1 MVNNILFLT
10 LKVFAAT
17 GGIEKVCRVAG
28 KALYEMS
35 ITRSV
40 TCQVYSMYDKQKD
53 ADENKYFP
61 AEIFRGFGTAKVKF
75 IFDALA
81 KGKKSDTV
89 VLSHINLLLVG
100 WMIKKLSPSTRIIL
114 FAHGIEV
121 WGTLGSRK
129 KMMLQCCDM
138 IIPVSQFTSQKLQ
151 ELHGI
156 APEKCRVLNNCL
168 DPFLP
173 LSKERNGNWPLRQQY
188 GFSYDNTILF
198 TLTRLSSKER
208 YKGYDRVLHAM
219 VRLSAF
225 YPGIRYFLAGSYDMQ
240 EKVHLDELIKKLEL
254 QDKVT
259 IAGFIAEEDL
269 LAHFSMADI
278 YVMPSIKE
286 GFGIVFI
293 EAMYYGLPVIAG
305 NKDGSVDALC
315 NGELGLLVDPLD
327 TVAIETAIEK
337 ILINKNAFM
346 PNRELL
352 MKHFSYEQYKL
363 QLELILDPALQSK
376 IQNTESKKATVA
388 YKVNSYIL

>member
-40 TCQVYSMYDKQKD
+40 SCQVYSMYDRQKD

-61 AEIFRGFGTAKVKF
+61 AEIFRGFGTAKVRF
-75 IFDALA
+75 ILSAIA
-81 KGKKSDTV
+81 KGKKSNSV

-100 WMIKKLSPSTRIIL
+100 WLIKKISPSTRIIL

-121 WGTLGSRK
+121 WGTLGNRK
-129 KMMLQCCDM
+129 KKMLQCCDV
-138 IIPVSQFTSQKLQ
+138 IIPVSHFTSQKIQ
-151 ELHGI
+151 AMHDI
-156 APEKCRVLNNCL
+156 APERCRVLNNCL

-173 LSKERNGNWPLRQQY
+173 ISKEKTGNMPLRNQY
-188 GFSYDNTILF
+188 GFSKDDTILF

-219 VRLSAF
+219 VKLVAS
-225 YPGIRYFLAGSYDMQ
+225 YPGIRYFLAGSYDKE
-240 EKVHLDELIKKLEL
+240 EKIHLDELIIKLQL
-254 QDKVT
+254 QNRVT
-259 IAGFIAEEDL
+259 ISGFIAEEDL
-269 LAHFSMADI
+269 LVHFSMADI

-315 NGELGLLVDPLD
+315 NGQLGLLVDPLD
-327 TVAIETAIEK
+327 TVAIENAVEK
-337 ILINKNAFM
+337 ILINKNAFL
-346 PNRELL
+346 PNRDILIQ
-352 MKHFSYEQYKL
+352 HFSYEQYKK
-363 QLELILDPALQSK
+363 QIEDILA
-376 IQNTESKKATVA
+376 
-388 YKVNSYIL
+388 

>member
-1 MVNNILFLT
+1 MASNILFLT

-28 KALYEMS
+28 KALYEMF

-53 ADENKYFP
+53 ADDNKYFP

-75 IFDALA
+75 IFAALA
-81 KGKKSDTV
+81 KGKKSDIV
-89 VLSHINLLLVG
+89 ILSHINLLLVG
-100 WMIKKLSPSTRIIL
+100 WMIKKISPSTRIIL

-138 IIPVSQFTSQKLQ
+138 IIPVSQFTSQKIQ

-173 LSKERNGNWPLRQQY
+173 LSKERTGNLPLRQQY
-188 GFSYDNTILF
+188 GFSKEDTILF

-219 VRLSAF
+219 VKLVAIH
-225 YPGIRYFLAGSYDMQ
+225 PNIRYFLAGSYDIQ
-240 EKVHLDELIKKLEL
+240 EKVHLEELIKKLQL
-254 QDKVT
+254 QDRVT

-278 YVMPSIKE
+278 YVMPSMKE

-315 NGELGLLVDPLD
+315 NGKLGLLVDPLN
-327 TVAIETAIEK
+327 TVAIENAIEK
-337 ILINKNAFM
+337 ILLDKKTFI

-352 MKHFSYEQYKL
+352 MRHFSYEQYKL
-363 QLELILDPALQSK
+363 QLESILDMQIEGS
-376 IQNTESKKATVA
+376 IQMTGNKNVQVFNKA
-388 YKVNSYIL
+388 NSSIL

>member
-1 MVNNILFLT
+1 MANNILFLT

-40 TCQVYSMYDKQKD
+40 SCQVYSMYDRQKD
-53 ADENKYFP
+53 ADDNKYFP
-61 AEIFRGFGTAKVKF
+61 AEIFRGFGTAKVRF
-75 IFDALA
+75 ILSAIA
-81 KGKKSDTV
+81 KGKKSHSV

-100 WMIKKLSPSTRIIL
+100 WLIKKISPSTRIIL

-121 WGTLGSRK
+121 WGTLGSRI

-138 IIPVSQFTSQKLQ
+138 IIPVSHFTSQKIQ
-151 ELHGI
+151 AMHNI
-156 APEKCRVLNNCL
+156 APERCRVLNNCL

-173 LSKERNGNWPLRQQY
+173 ISKEKTGNMPLRNQY
-188 GFSYDNTILF
+188 GFSKDDTILF

-219 VRLSAF
+219 VKLVAS
-225 YPGIRYFLAGSYDMQ
+225 YPGIRYFLAGSYDME
-240 EKVHLDELIKKLEL
+240 EKKHLDELIIKLQL
-254 QDKVT
+254 QDRVT
-259 IAGFIAEEDL
+259 IAGFIAEQDL

-327 TVAIETAIEK
+327 TAAIENAIEK
-337 ILINKNAFM
+337 ILLDKKTFI

-352 MKHFSYEQYKL
+352 MKHFGYEHYKF
-363 QLELILDPALQSK
+363 QFESILGQPV
-376 IQNTESKKATVA
+376 QNVIHMTNSAKATM
-388 YKVNSYIL
+388 S

>member
-1 MVNNILFLT
+1 MANNILFLT

-28 KALYEMS
+28 KALFEMS
-35 ITRSV
+35 ITRFV
-40 TCQVYSMYDKQKD
+40 NCQVYSMYDKQND
-53 ADENKYFP
+53 SDDNKYFP
-61 AEIFRGFGTAKVKF
+61 AEIFRGFGTKKLKF
-75 IFDALA
+75 IFAA
-81 KGKKSDTV
+81 ISKGKKSNTV

-100 WMIKKLSPSTRIIL
+100 WLIKKVSPTTRIIL

-138 IIPVSQFTSQKLQ
+138 IIPVSHFTSQKIQ
-151 ELHGI
+151 EIHGI
-156 APEKCRVLNNCL
+156 APERCRVLNNCL

-173 LSKERNGNWPLRQQY
+173 LSKEKTGNLPLRNQY
-188 GFSYDNTILF
+188 GFSKDDTILF

-219 VRLSAF
+219 VKLMAS
-225 YPGIRYFLAGSYDMQ
+225 YPGIRYFLAGSYDIE
-240 EKVHLDELIKKLEL
+240 EKKHLDELITKLQL
-254 QDKVT
+254 QERIT

-327 TVAIETAIEK
+327 TAAIENAIER
-337 ILINKNAFM
+337 ILLDKKTFI

-352 MKHFSYEQYKL
+352 MKHFSYEQYKV
-363 QLELILDPALQSK
+363 QLESILDQQ
-376 IQNTESKKATVA
+376 IENTIHMTESTRATISSKA
-388 YKVNSYIL
+388 NSSIL